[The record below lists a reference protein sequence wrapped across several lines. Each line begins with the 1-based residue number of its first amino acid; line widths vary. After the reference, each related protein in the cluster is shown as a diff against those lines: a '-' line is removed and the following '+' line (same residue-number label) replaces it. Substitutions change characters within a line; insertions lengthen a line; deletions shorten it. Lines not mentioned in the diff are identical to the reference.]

1 MTISETYNYLKQVR
15 RLELSI
21 WRLCLQH
28 DELQSCLLPAAI
40 RYDKDKVQV
49 TPEDKLSDVAAAVLD
64 LENRIRELQRQ
75 KATLVMEIN
84 AAINALPD
92 EKESVILTAY
102 YVKRMSMEDVADKVG
117 YSVQHTYRLRK
128 RGVQHLAE
136 IIKM

>member
-1 MTISETYNYLKQVR
+1 M
-15 RLELSI
+15 
-21 WRLCLQH
+21 
-28 DELQSCLLPAAI
+28 D
-40 RYDKDKVQV
+40 
-49 TPEDKLSDVAAAVLD
+49 
-64 LENRIRELQRQ
+64 ENRIRELQRQ